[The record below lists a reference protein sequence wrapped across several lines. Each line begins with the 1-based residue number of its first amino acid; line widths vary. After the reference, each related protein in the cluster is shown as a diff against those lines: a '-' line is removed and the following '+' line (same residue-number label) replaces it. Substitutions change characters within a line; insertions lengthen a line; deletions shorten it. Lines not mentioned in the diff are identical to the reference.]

1 MTGGRCADAGGGGK
15 KPTAW
20 KWPPKRQSET
30 DVVGEAQIGYG
41 LPAFAGRF
49 TATPRLRRGT
59 AADGNENRLGWRLSP
74 ARDDMPDMTLGL
86 EAARYEPDGGHTEH
100 RESP

>member
-1 MTGGRCADAGGGGK
+1 M
-15 KPTAW
+15 
-20 KWPPKRQSET
+20 
-30 DVVGEAQIGYG
+30 VGEAQIGYG

-59 AADGNENRLGWRLSP
+59 AADCNENRLGWRLSP

-100 RESP
+100 RAGVALTLRQ